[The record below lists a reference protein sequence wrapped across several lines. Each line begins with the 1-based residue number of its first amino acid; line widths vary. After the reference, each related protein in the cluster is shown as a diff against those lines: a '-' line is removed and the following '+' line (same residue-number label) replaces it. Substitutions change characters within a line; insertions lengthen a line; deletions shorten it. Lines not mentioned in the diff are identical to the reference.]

1 MQCQGKECILT
12 QNATYDDIF
21 RCESQLQQFNDI
33 INKCEHEL
41 DFTQH
46 FDVKNQFSMIS
57 KHACCLNV
65 RVVVV
70 SFRCARALSVRQ
82 HLRSREFPQ

>member
-1 MQCQGKECILT
+1 MSRKEHILT

-21 RCESQLQQFNDI
+21 RCENQLQQFNDI

-57 KHACCLNV
+57 KHACCYKCKGGG
-65 RVVVV
+65 
-70 SFRCARALSVRQ
+70 S
-82 HLRSREFPQ
+82 

>member
-1 MQCQGKECILT
+1 MQCQGKEHILT

-21 RCESQLQQFNDI
+21 RCEGQLQQFNDT

-46 FDVKNQFSMIS
+46 FDVKNKFSMIS
-57 KHACCLNV
+57 KHACCYKCKGGG
-65 RVVVV
+65 
-70 SFRCARALSVRQ
+70 S
-82 HLRSREFPQ
+82 

>member
-1 MQCQGKECILT
+1 MQSQGKEHILT
-12 QNATYDDIF
+12 QNATYNDII
-21 RCESQLQQFNDI
+21 RWEGQSQQFNDT

-57 KHACCLNV
+57 KHV
-65 RVVVV
+65 RCYKCKGGG
-70 SFRCARALSVRQ
+70 S
-82 HLRSREFPQ
+82 